1 MIDIDLWR
9 ELTVFEK
16 CGTLSK
22 AAEELFISQP
32 ALSRSMNKLE
42 EELGV
47 TIFIRAKNKIT
58 LNDNGKLA
66 AGYAREI
73 IRYEE
78 NAINSIRAFDRK
90 NHTISIGS
98 CAPIPLSE
106 LTEAVSTLYKGFT
119 ISSKIDDSEILL
131 NELKSSIYDICIFNQ
146 EIQDEELISFKTCSE
161 KLYLMID
168 KNHPLAKKEGVFLSE
183 LNNQDILLYSEIGF
197 WNELLR
203 SKAPKANFLIQHD
216 NNTFN
221 TLLNTTSFPSFVTN
235 KSIYVYRRKQSDYKV
250 MIPILDKEATVNYYS
265 VILKE
270 NHKRFANLFELVKN
284 QENSRSI

>member
-1 MIDIDLWR
+1 MIDTNLWR
-9 ELTVFEK
+9 ELAVFEE

-22 AAEELFISQP
+22 AAEKLFISQP
-32 ALSRSMNKLE
+32 ALSRSMNRLE

-47 TIFIRAKNKIT
+47 QIFTRSKNKIT

-78 NAINSIRAFDRK
+78 NAINAIQSFDRR
-90 NHTISIGS
+90 NHTIAIGS

-106 LTEAVSTLYKGFT
+106 LTEAVSTLYRDFT
-119 ISSKIDDSEILL
+119 IYSKIDEVELLL
-131 NELKSSIYDICIFNQ
+131 NNLKSGIYDICIFNQ
-146 EIQDEELISFKTCSE
+146 EIKDEELISFKTCSE
-161 KLYLMID
+161 KLYLSLD
-168 KNHPLAKKEGVFLSE
+168 KSHPLAKKDGIYLSE

-197 WNELLR
+197 WYDLVKD
-203 SKAPKANFLIQHD
+203 KAPNANFLIQHD

-221 TLLNTTSFPSFVTN
+221 TLLNTTSFPSFATN
-235 KSIYVYRRKQSDYKV
+235 KSIRIYGRNQNNYKV
-250 MIPILDKEATVNYYS
+250 LIPILDKEATANYYS

-270 NHKRFANLFELVKN
+270 NQKKFKHLFEFIKN
-284 QENSRSI
+284 QENSHSI

>member
-1 MIDIDLWR
+1 MIDINLWK

-32 ALSRSMNKLE
+32 ALSRSMNRLE
-42 EELGV
+42 EEIGV
-47 TIFIRAKNKIT
+47 VIFIRSKNKIT

-78 NAINSIRAFDRK
+78 NAINAIRAFDK
-90 NHTISIGS
+90 KKSTISIGS

-106 LTEAVSTLYKGFT
+106 ITEAVSILYDGFT
-119 ISSKIDDSEILL
+119 VSSKIDDREKLL
-131 NELKSSIYDICIFNQ
+131 SGLKSDTYDICIFNQ
-146 EIQDEELISFKTCSE
+146 EIKDEELICFKTCSE
-161 KLYLMID
+161 KLYLNID
-168 KNHPLAKKEGVFLSE
+168 KNHPLAKKEGIYLSE

-197 WNELLR
+197 WYNLVKD
-203 SKAPKANFLIQHD
+203 KAPNANFLIQHD

-221 TLLNTTSFPSFVTN
+221 TLLNTTSFPSFATN
-235 KSIYVYRRKQSDYKV
+235 KSISIYGRNQNGYKILV
-250 MIPILDKEATVNYYS
+250 PILDKEATANYYS

-270 NHKRFANLFELVKN
+270 NYKKFARLFEFIKI
-284 QENSRSI
+284 QENSRNI

>member
-1 MIDIDLWR
+1 MIDINLWK

-32 ALSRSMNKLE
+32 ALSRSMNRLE
-42 EELGV
+42 EEIGV
-47 TIFIRAKNKIT
+47 IIFNRSKNKIT

-78 NAINSIRAFDRK
+78 NAISAIRAFDK
-90 NHTISIGS
+90 KKSTISIGS

-106 LTEAVSTLYKGFT
+106 LTEAVSILYDGFT
-119 ISSKIDDSEILL
+119 ISSKIDDREKLL
-131 NELKSSIYDICIFNQ
+131 DGLKSDTYDICIFNN
-146 EIQDEELISFKTCSE
+146 EIEDEKLISFKTCSE
-161 KLYLMID
+161 KLYLSID
-168 KNHPLAKKEGVFLSE
+168 KNHPLAKKDGIYLSE

-197 WNELLR
+197 WYDLVKD
-203 SKAPKANFLIQHD
+203 KAPNANFLIQHD

-221 TLLNTTSFPSFVTN
+221 TLLNTTSFPSFATN
-235 KSIYVYRRKQSDYKV
+235 KSIRIYGRNQSDFKV
-250 MIPILDKEATVNYYS
+250 LIPVLDKEATANYYS

-270 NHKRFANLFELVKN
+270 NYKKFAKLFEFIKI
-284 QENSRSI
+284 QENSRNI

>member
-1 MIDIDLWR
+1 MIDINLLY

-16 CGTLSK
+16 FGTLSK

-32 ALSRSMNKLE
+32 ALSRSMNRLE

-47 TIFIRAKNKIT
+47 VIFNRSKNKIT

-98 CAPIPLSE
+98 CAPVPLSE

-119 ISSKIDDSEILL
+119 ISSKIDE
-131 NELKSSIYDICIFNQ
+131 NELLLEGLKSNIYDICIFNK
-146 EIQDEELISFKTCSE
+146 ELKEEGLISFKTCSE
-161 KLYLMID
+161 KLYLSVD
-168 KNHPLAKKEGVFLSE
+168 KNHPLAKKEGIYLSE

-197 WNELLR
+197 WYELLKE
-203 SKAPKANFLIQHD
+203 KAPDANFLIQHD

-221 TLLNTTSFPSFVTN
+221 TLLNTTSLPSFVTN
-235 KSIYVYRRKQSDYKV
+235 KSIQVYRRTPSNYKT
-250 MIPILDKEATVNYYS
+250 MIPILDNEATVDYYS

-270 NHKRFANLFELVKN
+270 NNKKFSDLFEIVK
-284 QENSRSI
+284 SREDSHNI

>member
-1 MIDIDLWR
+1 MIDINLLY

-32 ALSRSMNKLE
+32 ALSRSMNRLE

-47 TIFIRAKNKIT
+47 TIFTRSKNKLV
-58 LNDNGKLA
+58 LNENGKLT

-78 NAINSIRAFDRK
+78 NAINAIRAFDKK

-106 LTEAVSTLYKGFT
+106 LTEVVSTLYKGFT
-119 ISSKIDDSEILL
+119 ISSKIDDSETLL
-131 NELKSSIYDICIFNQ
+131 DGLKSDIYDICIFNQ
-146 EIQDEELISFKTCSE
+146 EIKDETLISYKTCSE
-161 KLYLMID
+161 KLYLSID
-168 KNHPLAKKEGVFLSE
+168 KDHPLSKKEGIFLSE
-183 LNNQDILLYSEIGF
+183 LNNYDILLYSEIGF
-197 WNELLR
+197 WYELVKN
-203 SKAPKANFLIQHD
+203 KAPNANFLIQHD

-221 TLLNTTSFPSFVTN
+221 TLLNTTSFPSFATN
-235 KSIYVYRRKQSDYKV
+235 KSITLYRRIQSDYKV
-250 MIPILDKEATVNYYS
+250 MIPILDKEATVDYYS
-265 VILKE
+265 VILKK
-270 NHKRFANLFELVKN
+270 NHKKFSNLFDFIKN
-284 QENSRSI
+284 KENSRSI

>member
-1 MIDIDLWR
+1 MIDINLWK

-32 ALSRSMNKLE
+32 ALSRSMNRLE
-42 EELGV
+42 EEINV
-47 TIFIRAKNKIT
+47 PIFNRSKNKIT
-58 LNDNGKLA
+58 LNDSGKLA

-78 NAINSIRAFDRK
+78 NAISAIRAFDK
-90 NHTISIGS
+90 KKSTISIGS

-106 LTEAVSTLYKGFT
+106 LTEAVSILYDGFT
-119 ISSKIDDSEILL
+119 ISSKIDDREKLL
-131 NELKSSIYDICIFNQ
+131 DGLKSDTYDICIFNK
-146 EIQDEELISFKTCSE
+146 EIEDEKLISFKTCSE
-161 KLYLMID
+161 KLYLNID
-168 KNHPLAKKEGVFLSE
+168 KNHPLAKKDGIYLSE

-197 WNELLR
+197 WYDLVKN
-203 SKAPKANFLIQHD
+203 KAPNANFLIQHD

-221 TLLNTTSFPSFVTN
+221 TLLNTTSFPSFATN
-235 KSIYVYRRKQSDYKV
+235 KSIRIYGRNQSDFKV
-250 MIPILDKEATVNYYS
+250 LIPILDKEATANYYS

-270 NHKRFANLFELVKN
+270 NYKKFAKLFEFIKI
-284 QENSRSI
+284 QENSRNI